1 LATAT
6 PRARIFSCRWRP
18 WAARRKHSFKIPIA

>member
-6 PRARIFSCRWRP
+6 PNARGFWCRWRP
-18 WAARRKHSFKIPIA
+18 WAARRKHSFQIPIA